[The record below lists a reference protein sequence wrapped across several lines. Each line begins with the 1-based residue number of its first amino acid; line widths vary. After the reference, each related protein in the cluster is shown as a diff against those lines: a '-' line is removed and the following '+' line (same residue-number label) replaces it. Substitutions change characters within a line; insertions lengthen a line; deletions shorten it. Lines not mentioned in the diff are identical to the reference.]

1 MLLLLALS
9 ACRENVDEVNVIE
22 TPFQPPVIEFE
33 PDQRL
38 VQGSLRGFVVDET
51 EQPMPGVEVKLGSR
65 QTTTDAYGHFL
76 FRDVP
81 MNGAGQFVTV
91 HQAGYFQGS
100 RRFFPLEGE
109 ESRVKIALLPKVF
122 SQSFESSAG
131 GTVEANG
138 GARIV
143 FPPNAIRTQ
152 SGDTYTGSVRV
163 AAQWM
168 DPSSPAILE
177 QMPGNLQGVSAQ
189 AEEVALATFGMM
201 AVELESPA
209 GEPLN
214 LATGSTA
221 TLSMPVPAAMQAS
234 APAEIPLW
242 SFYDDYGMWVE
253 EGSARLQNGRYE
265 GEVSHFSFWNCDL
278 PYSYADF
285 SAQVV
290 NESGEP
296 LANYKVQLRTS
307 NGWQVGY
314 DYTDMDGNMTGKL
327 PEGIVL
333 VLNIY
338 DVCGDLIYTEEIGP
352 FTGVVDL
359 GAIEVET
366 TGSET
371 NITGA
376 AENCDGEPVEN
387 GLAIVEIGPFVFY
400 HYFTNG
406 NFDISHFFC
415 SGMPDV
421 ELILLDL
428 DNEYQTDL
436 ISLAAGEDHD
446 LGTVAVCDQVA
457 EYYINVSIT
466 SNTGVTTD
474 VEFLLPDAE
483 VIAIDSFGNL
493 ETYVYINTPQANFS
507 FPFQGA
513 SVGDYSMANGSHYI
527 TGSGGWTLTG
537 TLEDEFTVHEYGDVG
552 EPVRVTFSGTLFEQS
567 SEEFWGVSGEFRLL
581 RTQ

>member
-168 DPSSPAILE
+168 DPSSSAILE

-278 PYSYADF
+278 PYSFADF

-290 NESGEP
+290 DESGQP
-296 LANYKVQLRTS
+296 LANYKVQIQTS

-333 VLNIY
+333 ILNIY
-338 DVCGDLIYTEEIGP
+338 DVCGALIYTEEIGP
-352 FTGVVDL
+352 FSGDTDLGSITVSGGSLVFTTISGSAVDCDLNPVASGVVIA
-359 GAIEVET
+359 G
-366 TGSET
+366 TGNANT
-371 NITGA
+371 
-376 AENCDGEPVEN
+376 
-387 GLAIVEIGPFVFY
+387 Y
-400 HYFTNG
+400 HYFEG
-406 NFDISHFFC
+406 GDFNFTTSAC
-415 SGMPDV
+415 TSSN
-421 ELILLDL
+421 ELQIIVADDNTLQQSDPITIDL
-428 DNEYQTDL
+428 GGTQ
-436 ISLAAGEDHD
+436 D
-446 LGTVAVCDQVA
+446 LGTVNACEQQLDHYLRLTVG
-457 EYYINVSIT
+457 T
-466 SNTGVTTD
+466 VTRLYADFTNA
-474 VEFLLPDAE
+474 FGGP
-483 VIAIDSFGNL
+483 IDSFGIV
-493 ETYVYINTPQANFS
+493 ETHLTLDGQSVYVNFV
-507 FPFQGA
+507 FAGDT
-513 SVGDYSMANGSHYI
+513 VGDYSSANGPSTI
-527 TGSGGWTLTG
+527 SDQTEGWFFELAIFS
-537 TLEDEFTVHEYGDVG
+537 EFTVTEYGEVG
-552 EPVRVTFSGTLFEQS
+552 EPIEINFSGMLEDQS
-567 SEEFWGVSGEFRLL
+567 SGGDLVPVSGTFRML
-581 RTQ
+581 RTF